1 MTGKSFATIA
11 LFVALA
17 MTVANAQTCN
27 CENLMRCMI
36 AIPND
41 LLYSTYQIS
50 SFYLNDPTKFVPSQ
64 VNAACTPIGAL
75 AEINHTVP
83 TEHSRRSSRRANH
96 KTQSSFLET
105 TQSITEED
113 IYFCL
118 QFDMDCIIA
127 QSFEEDVLP
136 YHQAY
141 CENTLRAFFFA
152 DYFPNSNGEDD
163 PFARQQYI
171 VNADNFYYNVLYP
184 KLECDF

>member
-1 MTGKSFATIA
+1 MTGKSFAKIA
-11 LFVALA
+11 LLVALA

-50 SFYLNDPTKFVPSQ
+50 SFYLNDPTIFVPSQ

-75 AEINHTVP
+75 AEVNSSEQKASTHG
-83 TEHSRRSSRRANH
+83 RRKAH
-96 KTQSSFLET
+96 KSQSSLLET
-105 TQSITEED
+105 TQSFTEED
-113 IYFCL
+113 LYFCL

-127 QSFEEDVLP
+127 QSFEEDVVE
-136 YHQAY
+136 YHQYY

-152 DYFPNSNGEDD
+152 DYFPNTNGEDD
-163 PFARQQYI
+163 PYARQQYI
-171 VNADNFYYNVLYP
+171 VNADNWYYNVLYP